1 MPKRQLCVCL
11 AVYSN
16 YICECINVCVS
27 VFVCVCVTVWTTHRH
42 DSRLTGHGRHT
53 FR

>member
-16 YICECINVCVS
+16 YICECINVCMCVCEHAS
-27 VFVCVCVTVWTTHRH
+27 QRVCVCVLYVRVLVCACV
-42 DSRLTGHGRHT
+42 RV
-53 FR
+53 